1 MKEKNTERQELKAN
15 ILFSGI
21 GSQEIGIS
29 TTRLTQHHKLKEKSK
44 GICQQVP
51 FFMLKYRQG
60 CI

>member
-1 MKEKNTERQELKAN
+1 MTAQIIILKLNRKTAVKNTERAK
-15 ILFSGI
+15 
-21 GSQEIGIS
+21 S
-29 TTRLTQHHKLKEKSK
+29 TGQAQHHKLKEKSK